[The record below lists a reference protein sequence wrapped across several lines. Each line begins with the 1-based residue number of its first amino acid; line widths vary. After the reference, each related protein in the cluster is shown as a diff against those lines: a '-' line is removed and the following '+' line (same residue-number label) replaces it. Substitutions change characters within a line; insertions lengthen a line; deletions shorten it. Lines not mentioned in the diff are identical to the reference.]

1 MQEYKK
7 MQIKEKE
14 NNEDMSRVIA
24 VANQK
29 GGIGKTTTAVNI
41 AYDLAEMGRRVLLID
56 TDGQCNSTDTCRARV
71 EGVATLYDLLFEH
84 ENAEECIQHMEKLDV
99 IASDKLLKNP
109 ETKFPDDATRLFTMR
124 DACEEIREQYDF
136 IVIDTPPSLGCM
148 LSNALTFADEVV
160 IPVTCDRYGM
170 EGINDL
176 YVTINAT
183 KKYTNWNLRVT
194 GVLLNKY
201 KERTTLCRE
210 ISNGLPEVL
219 KMFDT
224 TVFDTKVRECE
235 DCKKAQSA
243 RMSVQAYNSS
253 CSTAKDYW
261 RVCEEIIGR

>member
-1 MQEYKK
+1 
-7 MQIKEKE
+7 
-14 NNEDMSRVIA
+14 MSRVIA

-41 AYDLAEMGRRVLLID
+41 AYDLADMGMKVLLID
-56 TDGQCNSTDTCRARV
+56 TDGQCNSTDTCRAQV
-71 EGVATLYDLLFEH
+71 EGGATLYDLLFEQ
-84 ENAEECIQHMEKLDV
+84 EQPEECVQHMEKLDV

-109 ETKFPDDATRLFTMR
+109 EKRFPDDATRLFTMR
-124 DACEEIREQYDF
+124 DACEKLRDQYDY

-170 EGINDL
+170 EGISDL

-183 KKYTNWNLRVT
+183 KKYTNRDLRVT

-210 ISNGLPEVL
+210 ISEALPKVL
-219 KMFDT
+219 EMFHT
-224 TVFDTKVRECE
+224 TVFDTKIRECE

-243 RMSVQAYNSS
+243 RMSVQEYNPK
-253 CSTAKDYW
+253 CTTAQDYW
-261 RVCEEIIGR
+261 KVCEEIIGRQA

>member
-1 MQEYKK
+1 
-7 MQIKEKE
+7 
-14 NNEDMSRVIA
+14 MSRVIA

-41 AYDLAEMGRRVLLID
+41 AFDLAGMGNRVLLID
-56 TDGQCNSTDTCRARV
+56 TDGQCNSTDTCRAV
-71 EGVATLYDLLFEH
+71 VDGAATLYDLLFEG
-84 ENAEECIQHMEKLDV
+84 EDVGECIQHMEKLDV

-124 DACEEIREQYDF
+124 DACEEIRDAYDF
-136 IVIDTPPSLGCM
+136 IVIDTPPVLGCM

-176 YVTINAT
+176 YKTIQAT
-183 KKYTNWNLRVT
+183 KRYTNRELKVT

-201 KERTTLCRE
+201 KERTTLCQE
-210 ISNGLPEVL
+210 ISSALPEVL

-224 TVFDTKVRECE
+224 TVFETKIRECE
-235 DCKKAQSA
+235 DCKKAQAA
-243 RMSVQAYNSS
+243 RMSIQEYSPR
-253 CSTAKDYW
+253 CTTAKDYW
-261 RVCEEIIGR
+261 NLSKEIIGRNA

>member
-1 MQEYKK
+1 MC
-7 MQIKEKE
+7 
-14 NNEDMSRVIA
+14 RVIA

-41 AYDLAEMGRRVLLID
+41 AFDLAEMGRRVLLID
-56 TDGQCNSTDTCRARV
+56 TDGQCNSTDTCRAQV

-84 ENAEECIQHMEKLDV
+84 ETPEECIQHMEKLD
-99 IASDKLLKNP
+99 ISASDKLLKNP

-124 DACEEIREQYDF
+124 DACEGIRNRYDF
-136 IVIDTPPSLGCM
+136 IIIDTPPTLGCM

-176 YVTINAT
+176 YMTISAT
-183 KKYTNWNLRVT
+183 KRYTNRDLRVT

-210 ISNGLPEVL
+210 ISTALPDVL
-219 KMFDT
+219 EMFDT
-224 TVFDTKVRECE
+224 TVFDTKVRESE
-235 DCKKAQSA
+235 DCKKSQSA
-243 RMSVQAYNSS
+243 RMSVQEYNPR
-253 CSTAKDYW
+253 CTTAKDYW
-261 RVCEEIIGR
+261 SVCEEIVGRL

>member
-1 MQEYKK
+1 MC
-7 MQIKEKE
+7 
-14 NNEDMSRVIA
+14 RVIA

-41 AYDLAEMGRRVLLID
+41 AFDLAEMGKKVLLID
-56 TDGQCNSTDTCRARV
+56 TDGQCNSTDTCRAKV
-71 EGVATLYDLLFEH
+71 DGTATLYDLLFEQ
-84 ENAEECIQHMEKLDV
+84 EKPEECIQHMEKLDI

-124 DACEEIREQYDF
+124 DACEDIREQYDF
-136 IVIDTPPSLGCM
+136 IIIDTPPTLGCM

-170 EGINDL
+170 EGISDL

-183 KKYTNWNLRVT
+183 KKYTNRDLRVT

-210 ISNGLPEVL
+210 ISSALPEVL
-219 KMFDT
+219 EM
-224 TVFDTKVRECE
+224 FDTKVFETKIRECE

-243 RMSVQAYNSS
+243 RMGVQEYNPE
-253 CSTAKDYW
+253 CTTAKDYW
-261 RVCEEIIGR
+261 MVCEEIIRRQA

>member
-1 MQEYKK
+1 
-7 MQIKEKE
+7 
-14 NNEDMSRVIA
+14 MSRVIA

-41 AYDLAEMGRRVLLID
+41 AFDLAEMGNSVLLID
-56 TDGQCNSTDTCRARV
+56 TDGQCNSTDTCRAQI
-71 EGVATLYDLLFEH
+71 EGVATLYDLLFEQ
-84 ENAEECIQHMEKLDV
+84 EKPEECIQHMEKIDI

-124 DACEEIREQYDF
+124 DACESIRKQYDF
-136 IVIDTPPSLGCM
+136 IIVDTPPTLGCM

-176 YVTINAT
+176 YMTINAT
-183 KKYTNWNLRVT
+183 KKYTNRDLRVT

-201 KERTTLCRE
+201 KERTMLCRE
-210 ISNGLPEVL
+210 ISTALPDVL

-224 TVFDTKVRECE
+224 VVFDTKIRESE
-235 DCKKAQSA
+235 DCKKSQSA
-243 RMSVQAYNSS
+243 RMSVQEYNPK
-253 CSTAKDYW
+253 CTTAKDYW
-261 RVCEEIIGR
+261 SVCEEILER